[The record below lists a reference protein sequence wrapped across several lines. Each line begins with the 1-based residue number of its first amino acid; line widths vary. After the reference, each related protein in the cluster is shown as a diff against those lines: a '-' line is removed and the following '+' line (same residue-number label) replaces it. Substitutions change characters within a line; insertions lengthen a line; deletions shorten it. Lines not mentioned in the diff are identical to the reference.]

1 MRINLLTF
9 HGALN
14 YGAVWQAYALS
25 KTLIDMGHKV
35 CIIDLRPPWQWPKK
49 IPLNPVVLLRRQ
61 KFERFLKDHLS
72 PFTKIYRES
81 ADLKRDLPSGDAFI
95 VGSDQVWNSNI
106 TRTFMPDYFFEFVQD
121 GIKKV
126 SYAASFGKE
135 QVEWPQEQQARI
147 AFLLNRFD
155 AISVRENSGAKI
167 CQTIAGVSAVAVLD
181 PVFLLSNSYYS
192 SLYSKTYIKGSGL
205 VCYKFDKGQG
215 FIETVDY
222 ISKAFNMST
231 YIIDRFRTRH
241 MWMMP
246 ACSIID
252 RFRERRIKLIS
263 LPDPKRWL
271 GSLMQASFIF
281 TDSFHGVAFSLIFKK
296 NFIVIPANPKRFIRI
311 KELLKGLKLENRIF
325 YSYDEIRRD
334 HRWKEA
340 IDYNK
345 VNKII
350 SKKIKFSV
358 DFLENALQ
366 F

>member
-1 MRINLLTF
+1 MGHSVSIVNL
-9 HGALN
+9 N
-14 YGAVWQAYALS
+14 RPWILS
-25 KTLIDMGHKV
+25 KNKSF
-35 CIIDLRPPWQWPKK
+35 
-49 IPLNPVVLLRRQ
+49 NPIVLLRRQ
-61 KFERFLKDHLS
+61 KFALFLKRYL
-72 PFTKIYRES
+72 PPLTREYFNS
-81 ADLKRDLPSGDAFI
+81 EALKQDLPQGEVFI
-95 VGSDQVWNSNI
+95 VGSDQVWNPVLTK
-106 TRTFMPDYFFEFVQD
+106 TRIFDYFFEFVPD
-121 GIKKV
+121 TIKKI
-126 SYAASFGKE
+126 SYAASFGKKE
-135 QVEWPQEQQARI
+135 IDWSQEQQERI

-155 AISVRENSGAKI
+155 AVSVRENSGVKI
-167 CQTIAGVSAVAVLD
+167 CRDIAGISAVAVVD
-181 PVFLLSNSYYS
+181 PVFLLSNSDYS
-192 SLYSKTYIKGSGL
+192 SCCSMTCTKGNGL

-215 FIETVDY
+215 FIETVNY

-252 RFRERRIKLIS
+252 RFRGRRIKLIS